1 MFLKK
6 FKNIIIASLISL
18 FIMPISA
25 FAYSSYV
32 IPGGEN
38 IGIQINSKGII
49 IVGLYKVNGRY
60 PGKEAGL
67 RVGDKI
73 LSINNLKVN
82 SISDM
87 VNKINNSHKKTE
99 LAIQYERNNLPY
111 ETKLYLDKSNN
122 ETYKTGLYVKDSI
135 NGIGTLTF
143 IDPNTKI
150 FGALGHEILE
160 KNTGQKVE
168 VRDGT
173 IFKSE
178 VIGID
183 KSIRGSPG
191 EKNAKFYSNIIYG
204 YVTANTPSGVFGIY
218 KKGITEKPLLEVAKP
233 SEVETGKA
241 TIYTVLKDETVEE
254 FTINILKTNDD
265 QKQKQKN
272 IFFEITDQR
281 LLEET
286 GGIVQGMSGSP
297 IIQNNKLVG
306 AVTHVI
312 IDDSKRGYGIF
323 ITNMLKEAEN

>member
-18 FIMPISA
+18 FIIPMSI
-25 FAYSSYV
+25 FAYSPYV

-67 RVGDKI
+67 KVGDKI
-73 LSINNLKVN
+73 LAINNSNIN

-87 VNKINNSHKKTE
+87 VSKINNSNKRNE
-99 LAIQYERNNLPY
+99 LIIKYERNNHLY
-111 ETKLYLDKSNN
+111 ETKLHLDKSND

-160 KNTGQKVE
+160 KNTGQRVKVK
-168 VRDGT
+168 DGT

-178 VIGID
+178 IIGID
-183 KSIRGSPG
+183 KSVRGSPG

-204 YVTANTPSGVFGIY
+204 YVTDNTPSGIFGIY
-218 KKGITEKPLLEVAKP
+218 KQGIKAKPLMEVAQP
-233 SEVETGKA
+233 NEVTTGEA
-241 TIYTVLKDETVEE
+241 SIYTVLQNEKVEE
-254 FTINILKTNDD
+254 FTINILKTNNSN
-265 QKQKQKN
+265 QKQKN

-281 LLEET
+281 LLKKT

-297 IIQNNKLVG
+297 IIQNNKLIG

-312 IDDSKRGYGIF
+312 IDDSKKGYGIF

>member
-6 FKNIIIASLISL
+6 FKNIIIASLTSL
-18 FIMPISA
+18 FIIPMSI
-25 FAYSSYV
+25 FAYSPYV

-67 RVGDKI
+67 KVGDKI
-73 LSINNLKVN
+73 LAINNSNIN

-87 VNKINNSHKKTE
+87 VSKINNSNKRNE
-99 LAIQYERNNLPY
+99 LIIKYERNNHLY
-111 ETKLYLDKSNN
+111 ETKLHLDKSND

-160 KNTGQKVE
+160 KNTGQRVKVK
-168 VRDGT
+168 DGT

-178 VIGID
+178 IIGID
-183 KSIRGSPG
+183 KSVRGSPG

-204 YVTANTPSGVFGIY
+204 YVTDNTPSGIFGIY
-218 KKGITEKPLLEVAKP
+218 KQGIKAKPLMEVAQP
-233 SEVETGKA
+233 NEVTTGEA
-241 TIYTVLKDETVEE
+241 SIYTVLQNEKVEE
-254 FTINILKTNDD
+254 FTINILKTNNSN
-265 QKQKQKN
+265 QKQKN
-272 IFFEITDQR
+272 IFFEISDQR
-281 LLEET
+281 LLKKT

-297 IIQNNKLVG
+297 IIQNNKLIG

-312 IDDSKRGYGIF
+312 IDDSKKGYGIF